1 MIYQVPTGHQGYD
14 AEQDNMAPVLGWVRL
29 CLLFRALLRLA
40 GGRALHRATFPAPVK
55 VRPDVIGF
63 QRSRP
68 GAWLLS
74 YMGGKRGQC
83 WLAMGAKGGKLTL
96 FQEGR

>member
-1 MIYQVPTGHQGYD
+1 MIYQVPTRHQGYD
-14 AEQDNMAPVLGWVRL
+14 AEQDNMVPVLGCVRL

-40 GGRALHRATFPAPVK
+40 GARALHRATFPAPVK

-68 GAWLLS
+68 GVWLLS
-74 YMGGKRGQC
+74 YKGEKRG
-83 WLAMGAKGGKLTL
+83 
-96 FQEGR
+96 